1 MGESNANDVKATFEV
16 SGLSH
21 ELRVLS
27 FEGEEG
33 ISTPFQFNLL
43 LACSSSQLSLSDVV
57 GKDGLLTLTGPRG
70 DRHIHGLVSQFQQ
83 QDTGRKFTVYE
94 ASLVP
99 GVWRLLYSRDSR
111 IFQQMSIKDII
122 SGILKGR
129 KVEFKFQTKGNKEPP
144 TREYCVQYRESD
156 WAFICRLLEEEGFF
170 YFFEH
175 RRDKHV
181 LHIGD
186 DLHFYPEISG
196 PSTVE
201 YHVPDARVPASEHI
215 FRLYFSESVQPG
227 KASLSDFNFKKPALD
242 QLRERKGDVD
252 GDLELYDYPGLYE
265 VPEVGKELVQV
276 RLEEAQVDRRKGLGE
291 STCAR
296 LCTGHVF
303 TLDNHIRED
312 ANGVSYLLT
321 RVNHRGDR
329 GSMDLDAGVLDQR
342 MSYANTFSFMP
353 AEVPF
358 RPPRLTRKPHVQGVQ
373 TAIVVG
379 PAGEEIYTDEHAR
392 VKVQFHWDREGK
404 RDDKSS
410 CWIRVSQLWAGQGW
424 GAVWIPRIGHEV
436 IVDFIE
442 GDPDRPIITG
452 RVYHAQNVPPY
463 PLPGE
468 KTKSTIKSNST
479 VGGGGSNEIRFED
492 KKGSEEVY
500 THAQKDQNE
509 VIDNDMTTDVGRDQ
523 AITVG
528 QDRQRTIGRDETITV
543 KGQRTETV
551 HKDEQ
556 VTIKGER
563 IKKVS
568 KDETVTIMMNRTANV
583 KMNEKLD
590 VGQKIELICGA
601 SKITMNMAGIISIE
615 GVKADIKMSGP
626 VAIKGAKIGL
636 N

>member
-1 MGESNANDVKATFEV
+1 MAERNANNVKATFEV
-16 SGLSH
+16 SGLSE

-27 FEGEEG
+27 FEGDEG
-33 ISTPFQFNLL
+33 ISAPYQFNLV
-43 LACSSSQLSLSDVV
+43 LACSSSQISLSDVV
-57 GKDGLLTLTGPRG
+57 GNLGLLTLSGQKG
-70 DRHIHGLVSQFQQ
+70 DRYFHGLVSHFQQ
-83 QDTGRKFTVYE
+83 QDSGRKFTVYE
-94 ASLVP
+94 ATVVP
-99 GVWRLLYSRDSR
+99 GIWRLLYTRDSR
-111 IFQQMSIKDII
+111 IFQQKSIKAII
-122 SGILKGR
+122 SKILKDR
-129 KVEFKFQTKGNKEPP
+129 QIDFVFQTKGNQEPP

-156 WAFICRLLEEEGFF
+156 WAFISRLLEEEGFY

-175 RRDKHV
+175 KRDKHV
-181 LHIGD
+181 LHMGND
-186 DLHFYPEISG
+186 RHFHPDISG
-196 PSTVE
+196 PATVDF
-201 YHVPDARVPASEHI
+201 HAPDARVAASEHV

-227 KASLSDFNFKKPALD
+227 KASLSDFNFKKPALSL
-242 QLRERKGDVD
+242 LREKKGKVD

-265 VPEVGKELVQV
+265 VPEVGKGLAQV
-276 RLEEAQVDRRKGLGE
+276 RLEEAQVERQQGLGE
-291 STCAR
+291 SNCSR
-296 LCTGHVF
+296 LCTGHLF

-312 ANGVSYLLT
+312 ANGLEYLLT
-321 RVNHRGDR
+321 RVHHLGER

-342 MSYANTFSFMP
+342 MSYANTFSCMP
-353 AEVPF
+353 GDVPY
-358 RPPRLTRKPHVQGVQ
+358 RPPRVTRKPNVQGVQ

-379 PAGEEIYTDEHAR
+379 PAGEEIYTDEQAR

-436 IVDFIE
+436 IVDFLE

-463 PLPGE
+463 PLPDE
-468 KTKSTIKSNST
+468 KTKSTIKSDST
-479 VGGGGSNEIRFED
+479 TGGGGSNEIRFED
-492 KKGSEEVY
+492 KKDSEEIY

-509 VIDNDMTTDVGRDQ
+509 VVENDMTTTVGLAQ
-523 AITVG
+523 AVAVGLNQTITVG
-528 QDRQRTIGRDETITV
+528 QDRQRTVDGDETIKV
-543 KGQRTETV
+543 KGERTETV
-551 HKDEQ
+551 KQ
-556 VTIKGER
+556 
-563 IKKVS
+563 
-568 KDETVTIMMNRTANV
+568 DETVTIMMNRTTNV
-583 KMNEKLD
+583 KMKEKLD